1 MSTKIKDLTTDELRT
16 LITNTV
22 KESMEDI
29 IEDLLA
35 LSSENYLNSIEEAR
49 KAYKN
54 GKIKTFDDVF
64 NI

>member
-1 MSTKIKDLTTDELRT
+1 MNTKIKDLTTDELRT

-35 LSSENYLNSIEEAR
+35 LSNENYLDSIEEAR
-49 KAYKN
+49 KYYKN
-54 GKIKTFDDVF
+54 GKIKTFEDVF

>member
-1 MSTKIKDLTTDELRT
+1 MNTKIRDLTTDELRT

-35 LSSENYLNSIEEAR
+35 ISNENYLNSIEEAR
-49 KAYKN
+49 KDYKN
-54 GKIKTFDDVF
+54 GKIKTFEDVF

>member
-1 MSTKIKDLTTDELRT
+1 MNTKIKDLTTDELRT

-35 LSSENYLNSIEEAR
+35 LSNENYLNSIEKAR
-49 KAYKN
+49 RDYKN
-54 GKIKTFDDVF
+54 GKIKTFEDVF

>member
-1 MSTKIKDLTTDELRT
+1 MNTKIRDLTTDELRT

-35 LSSENYLNSIEEAR
+35 LSNENYLNSIEEAR
-49 KAYKN
+49 KDYKN
-54 GKIKTFDDVF
+54 GKIKTFEDVF

>member
-1 MSTKIKDLTTDELRT
+1 MNTKIKDLTTDELRT

-35 LSSENYLNSIEEAR
+35 ISNENYLNSIEEAR
-49 KAYKN
+49 KDYKN
-54 GKIKTFDDVF
+54 GKIKTFEDVF

>member
-1 MSTKIKDLTTDELRT
+1 MNTKIKDLTTDELRT

-35 LSSENYLNSIEEAR
+35 LSNENYLNSIEEAR
-49 KAYKN
+49 RDYKN
-54 GKIKTFDDVF
+54 GKIKTFEDVF

>member
-1 MSTKIKDLTTDELRT
+1 MNTKIRDLTTDELRT

-29 IEDLLA
+29 VEDLLA
-35 LSSENYLNSIEEAR
+35 ISNENYLNSIEEAR
-49 KAYKN
+49 KDYKN
-54 GKIKTFDDVF
+54 GKIKTFEDVF

>member
-1 MSTKIKDLTTDELRT
+1 MNTKIKDLTTDELRT

-35 LSSENYLNSIEEAR
+35 LSNENYLNSIEEAR
-49 KAYKN
+49 KDYKN
-54 GKIKTFDDVF
+54 GKIKTFEDVF

>member
-1 MSTKIKDLTTDELRT
+1 MNTKIRDLTTDELRT

-35 LSSENYLNSIEEAR
+35 LSNENYLNSIEEAR
-49 KAYKN
+49 RDYKN
-54 GKIKTFDDVF
+54 GKIKTFEDVF